1 VLAVGELADVTRR
14 GRDDDLAD
22 VARSAQRIQRPLE

>member
-1 VLAVGELADVTRR
+1 MRLMTEISGYDLEN

-22 VARSAQRIQRPLE
+22 VKDP